1 MLRSCLH
8 LKVCLG
14 LAIAATPL
22 AAAAQDCPDWRL
34 VAPKTIEA
42 SATSLFSRYQ
52 TPLIAGGSVNL
63 TSCLSMPGIGYL
75 AEAPD
80 LSVEYDGQGD
90 RRLLDIRVQSDCD
103 TTLLVNLPDEQY
115 VYSDDE
121 DGLNPVIRIS
131 AAQTGLYD
139 IWVGTIEP
147 ANCAAILMIETFDE
161 S

>member
-1 MLRSCLH
+1 MFPSPLRLSA
-8 LKVCLG
+8 CLG
-14 LAIAATPL
+14 LAITALPL
-22 AAAAQDCPDWRL
+22 GAAAQDCPNWRL
-34 VAPKTIEA
+34 FAPRTIEA
-42 SATSLFSRYQ
+42 SADSLFQRYQ
-52 TPLIAGGSVNL
+52 TPLVAGGSVNL
-63 TSCLSMPGIGYL
+63 TSCLEMPGIGYVQ
-75 AEAPD
+75 EAPD

-90 RRLLDIRVQSDCD
+90 RRLLDIRVQADCD

-121 DGLNPVIRIS
+121 DGLNPIIRI
-131 AAQTGLYD
+131 AAAPSGLYD